1 MEKTIRVT
9 GKGTIKATPDTVVL
23 SLKIEGICKEYDEI
37 VELASMELEYIKR
50 VLEKQGFKKEDLRTV
65 DFDIYP
71 RHESQKD
78 KKGNY
83 KSVFVGYGYE
93 RKMKLSFPKD
103 NHRLGKVM
111 VALARCGADPSI
123 SINYTISD
131 TESLKNQILEKAIRD
146 ARQKAIALCR
156 GAEVELGE
164 IVNIDYSFGTV
175 FFETAPI
182 EMGCLAEKS
191 CSIGY
196 EPDFDIE
203 PDDIS
208 SSDNVTVIYRIK

>member
-9 GKGTIKATPDTVVL
+9 GKGTAKATPDTVVL
-23 SLKIEGICKEYDEI
+23 SLKTEGTCKEYDLI
-37 VELASMELEYIKR
+37 VKLASMELEQIKR
-50 VLEKQGFKKEDLRTV
+50 ALEKHGFKKEDLKTV

-71 RHESQKD
+71 RNESQKD

-83 KSVFVGYGYE
+83 KSVFVGYAYE

-103 NHRLGKVM
+103 NARLGKVM
-111 VALARCGADPSI
+111 VALAHCGADPSI

-131 TESLKNQILEKAIRD
+131 TESLKNQILEKAIMD
-146 ARQKAIALCR
+146 ARQKAVALCR

-175 FFETAPI
+175 YFETAPI
-182 EMGCLAEKS
+182 EMSPVMCA
-191 CSIGY
+191 SIDC

-203 PDDIS
+203 PEDIS